1 MIVDIEDKEIDE
13 KHEIPIYPLLQ
24 EDQKTIIEVRNVHKT
39 YLLGLEG
46 VTALRGVS
54 FNVQEREFITILGT
68 SGCGKTTLLNLL
80 GSIDLPTKGDVRI
93 CGQRIRASTEDKFL
107 ASLRLSCLG
116 FVFQTFN
123 LISSLTALENVEL
136 PMILKGTL
144 NKTQIRSNA
153 IKLLEQVGLSA
164 RLNHYPN
171 QLSGGEQQRVTIARA
186 LSNNPSILLLD
197 EPTGDL
203 DTKNSDLIMKIIID
217 LNIVNG
223 ITIIMVTHDT
233 NLKNFSTRTIRML
246 DGKVANDERNDEK
259 NRKKHI
265 EDLTRVVKQ
274 YQDININ
281 YGVRAGTVEENRSSI
296 SKTEKRQ
303 PNNYKVLN
311 HLYTTNGILNN
322 REEQSSKRQNGSIQI
337 EKPNL
342 YVQNN
347 ESIQE

>member
-1 MIVDIEDKEIDE
+1 MIIDIEDKEIDE
-13 KHEIPIYPLLQ
+13 KREIPIYPLLQ
-24 EDQKTIIEVRNVHKT
+24 PEQNIIEVRNVHKT

-107 ASLRLSCLG
+107 ASLRLSSLG

-123 LISSLTALENVEL
+123 LISSLTAQENVEL

-144 NKTQIRSNA
+144 SKNEIKNNA
-153 IKLLEQVGLSA
+153 RMLLEQVGLGT

-186 LSNNPSILLLD
+186 LANNPSILLLD

-217 LNIVNG
+217 LNIEKG

-233 NLKNFSTRTIRML
+233 NLKNYSTRTIRML
-246 DGKVANDERNDEK
+246 DGKVANDERNDEQ
-259 NRKKHI
+259 NRRKHI
-265 EDLTRVVKQ
+265 DDLAKVVRQ
-274 YQDININ
+274 YQDINF
-281 YGVRAGTVEENRSSI
+281 GVRAGTVEENRQNG

-303 PNNYKVLN
+303 PKNYKVLN
-311 HLYTTNGILNN
+311 HLYAPNSLLNN
-322 REEQSSKRQNGSIQI
+322 RQDFNPQIQQFNTPVQTQN
-337 EKPNL
+337 PNL
-342 YVQNN
+342 FIQNKD
-347 ESIQE
+347 SIQE

>member
-1 MIVDIEDKEIDE
+1 MSIDIEGQEIDE
-13 KHEIPIYPLLQ
+13 KQEIPIYPLIQ
-24 EDQKTIIEVRNVHKT
+24 PDQYIIEVRNVHKT

-107 ASLRLSCLG
+107 ASLRLSSLG

-123 LISSLTALENVEL
+123 LITSLTALENVEL

-144 NKTQIRSNA
+144 SKAEIRNNA
-153 IKLLEQVGLSA
+153 MQLLEQVGLSG

-186 LSNNPSILLLD
+186 LANNPSILLLD

-217 LNIVNG
+217 LNIEKG

-233 NLKNFSTRTIRML
+233 NLKNYATRTIRML
-246 DGKVANDERNDEK
+246 DGKVANDERNDAQ

-265 EDLTRVVKQ
+265 EDLANVVRQ
-274 YQDININ
+274 YQNVN
-281 YGVRAGTVEENRSSI
+281 FGVRPGTLNENI
-296 SKTEKRQ
+296 QGVSKTEKRQ

-311 HLYTTNGILNN
+311 HLYTPNNILNN
-322 REEQSSKRQNGSIQI
+322 RLELQTQIQQFNTPNQTAN
-337 EKPNL
+337 PNL
-342 YVQNN
+342 FIQNKESVQ
-347 ESIQE
+347 E

>member
-1 MIVDIEDKEIDE
+1 MNNDFIDKEIYE
-13 KHEIPIYPLLQ
+13 KEVIQIDPLIQ
-24 EDQKTIIEVRNVHKT
+24 QDKCIIEVRNVHKT

-54 FNVQEREFITILGT
+54 FNVQEGEFITILGT

-107 ASLRLSCLG
+107 ASLRLSSLG

-144 NKTQIRSNA
+144 SKDQIRENA
-153 IKLLEQVGLSA
+153 QQLLDQVGLGG

-186 LSNNPSILLLD
+186 LANNPSILLLD

-217 LNIVNG
+217 LNVQKG

-233 NLKNFSTRTIRML
+233 NLKNYSTRTIRML
-246 DGKVANDERNDEK
+246 DGKVANDEK
-259 NRKKHI
+259 NNEDNRIKHI
-265 EDLTRVVKQ
+265 DDLTRVVKQ
-274 YQDININ
+274 YQDIN
-281 YGVRAGTVEENRSSI
+281 YGVRAGTVEENRQNT

-303 PNNYKVLN
+303 PRNYKVLN
-311 HLYTTNGILNN
+311 HLYHPNQLLDNKQ
-322 REEQSSKRQNGSIQI
+322 ELPQLIQQYNTPI
-337 EKPNL
+337 QKSNPNL
-342 YVQNN
+342 LIQNKD
-347 ESIQE
+347 SIQE

>member
-1 MIVDIEDKEIDE
+1 MNNDFVDKEIYE
-13 KHEIPIYPLLQ
+13 KEVIQIDPLIQ
-24 EDQKTIIEVRNVHKT
+24 QDKCIIEVRNVHKT

-54 FNVQEREFITILGT
+54 FNVQEGEFITILGT

-107 ASLRLSCLG
+107 ASLRLSSLG

-144 NKTQIRSNA
+144 NKDQIRNNA
-153 IKLLEQVGLSA
+153 QQLLEQVGLGG

-186 LSNNPSILLLD
+186 LANNPSILLLD

-217 LNIVNG
+217 LNIEKG

-233 NLKNFSTRTIRML
+233 NLKNYSTRTIRML
-246 DGKVANDERNDEK
+246 DGKVANDEK
-259 NRKKHI
+259 NNEDNRAKHI
-265 EDLTRVVKQ
+265 DDLTRVIKQ
-274 YQDININ
+274 YQDINF
-281 YGVRAGTVEENRSSI
+281 GVRAGTVEENRQNT

-303 PNNYKVLN
+303 PKNYKVLN
-311 HLYTTNGILNN
+311 HLYHPNQQLDNK
-322 REEQSSKRQNGSIQI
+322 QQLPQFIQQYNTPI
-337 EKPNL
+337 QKSNPNL
-342 YVQNN
+342 QIQNKD
-347 ESIQE
+347 SIQE